1 MSGLVCASLAGAD
14 KKVFMSVRDFL
25 FCMGLSVLF
34 LAGGLADCPVGD
46 LNNDCRVD
54 FDDVQRLAQSWLDDG
69 CAAPDC
75 EADLDGIPGV
85 NGRDYA
91 KLAANWLQR
100 GVLTLAINEFMA
112 RNTQTIRDPDD
123 PDGSFDD
130 WIEIY
135 NYGPDAIDIG
145 GFYISD
151 DVYTLGGWR
160 IPDNAPAA
168 TTIPGGGF
176 LLIWPDNETEQGPL
190 HANFALSAGGE
201 DVALFDSDHHLI
213 DAVSFGPQNPDES
226 FGRLPNGTG
235 PWRVFTSPTPGRPN
249 LADPVKVVIN
259 EIMYHPGHAEAM
271 PENIGFEYIELY
283 NAGAAPVDVSGWRFT
298 DGVEYTIPAR
308 FPLAAGGYLVV
319 AADVNE
325 FRTRYPAVGNV
336 VGGWTG
342 HLSNNGERIELS
354 DASGVIIDRVYYA
367 DEGDWAVRELGPV
380 DRAHRGWQW
389 SNLHDGGGLSL
400 ELIQPSMPNEYGG
413 NWSAGDTYGGTPG
426 AVNTVRRP
434 DIAPLIVDVAHR
446 PIIPGPNDSVTV
458 TARVIDETS
467 PAPTYVGVRLHYCVD
482 RSVYSGDE
490 SIYPHYEPNDF
501 NDVPMYDD
509 GAHGDGTAGDG
520 VYGAVIPPYGH
531 GRIVEFFVE
540 ARDAA
545 ANVRTW
551 PAPSLIDDTPEQVT
565 NALYQVDANYDPAVW
580 FAEDPPTHYIIM
592 TEMERARLEDIVRNH
607 SNSQGPDSQMN
618 ATFISVD
625 GSGVT
630 IRYAVSVRN
639 RGHGS
644 RTRWPNNY
652 RVNFNSDRDWKGVR
666 AINLNSRNTYVQLI
680 GSVLCRQAGLPAAA
694 ATAVRVM
701 TNGRNLATSGSE
713 MYGLYVQLEVINGDF
728 AEDRWPDDG
737 EGNVYKGMRDLAPA
751 DFNYRGTN
759 PDSYRNSYFKQSNES
774 ADDWS
779 DLIELCRVVGTASDA
794 QYADEIERVLSAD
807 NWLLYL
813 AVNAFLDNNE
823 TSLANGYGDDYYA
836 YAGLIDR
843 RFMLIPH
850 DLDSVLGYLGSSATA
865 GIFRARGLA
874 TIDRFL
880 THPRFIARYYAL
892 LRELIDG
899 PFSQEQFGS
908 ALRNALGGLVPETT
922 IAQMENFAAV
932 RRDHIRGLI
941 PSEFTLETTLP
952 QSQGYYYTQND
963 DLELSG
969 SADAVTTRSVM
980 VNGSPATWDPLNAR
994 WSITQQ
1000 TAGHST
1006 QLVSRGARW
1015 RYFDQYTDLGPQWYT
1030 AIDDSG
1036 WAEGEAELGYG
1047 DAANTTIGYIDTN
1060 PGTPAIEY
1068 NITTYFTHRFDVA
1081 DASKYTFLSLLI
1093 QRDDG
1098 AVVYLNGVEIAR
1110 SNMPEGSV
1118 GYNTTAFSNV
1128 FGAYE
1133 TTFYGGNAFDGDDD
1147 FTLLDASPL
1156 RDGENILAVEIHQY
1170 TATSPDISFDLE
1182 LSGFEPGEPTLRLY
1196 PGINRITAQAFD
1208 GPDGTG
1214 NPTQQAHVDIW
1225 YDDNSQS
1232 QFSGVLAGTV
1242 VLNAAS
1248 GPWHITGDVTI
1259 PSGAVLTIEPGA
1271 TLFFDPPFGLT
1282 VQAGGRLVA
1291 EGTAF
1296 ARIRLTRTPGSG
1308 ANWGGLL
1315 FDHTLE
1321 DNRLAWVDQEYG
1333 DARGMSV
1340 NVRSAR
1346 LTLDHVT
1353 WSGTNTEVLN
1363 LDHPSVICRNSVFPS
1378 ITGTEPLHGVGLG
1391 GGEYAIFEGCVFGTS
1406 TGYNDIIDF
1415 SGGKRPGPIFQMYDS
1430 LFLGG
1435 GDDGLDLDDADA
1447 HIEGNVFMAFANGR
1461 DGNTNNTTANAVATD
1476 AGSNIVL
1483 ARNVFIGGDHHV
1495 LLKGGAFAT
1504 MQNNTLVGAGM
1515 GSISFGEP
1523 GRGAGAGAGALL
1535 AGDIFFD
1542 NAAVMK
1548 NLFNNTAYP
1557 AFGPA
1562 AMPSVHNTIL
1572 PSQWHWLGAGNMDA
1586 DPLFVAA
1593 PNDVRL
1599 TAGSPALGSGSW
1611 GLDRG
1616 AFVPSG
1622 AAIDGEPDGVT
1633 YRTTATL
1640 TVGGPGITHYRH
1652 SLNSPAGP
1660 WSVEAPVASPIQL
1673 TGLVHGQS
1681 YAVYVLGKNS
1691 AGRWQQTPTASRTW
1705 TVDTSYSRLM
1715 LNEVL
1720 AHTHGDDPDI
1730 IELYYDGPAAINL
1743 TGYSLS
1749 DDPADPRKFVIS
1761 TATVTSAGLS
1771 PGGYMV
1777 LYADVNAHLRDH
1789 TGFALAAE
1797 GETLYLYN
1805 PAGTLVD
1812 SVAFGLQINNYSIG
1826 RVGYGR
1832 PWRLC
1837 VPTFGGANIPAPLG
1851 DRRTLKINEWLAS
1864 GQVLFENDFIE
1875 LYNPH
1880 PAPVDLGGLYLTD
1893 NPLAQPDKHR
1903 IASLS
1908 FIPPAGYAVLPADG
1922 TNRPG
1927 SVNFRLS
1934 ADGEMLALLDEDLR
1948 LVDRVMFRPQTTDIS
1963 QGRAPNG
1970 GPLYEF
1976 FELPTP
1982 GVANYHVSEEI
1993 TTTFLAPENADK
2005 RVLVPTADIGTDW
2018 RWDGLFDDSAWQVC
2032 SGSPG
2037 GVGYERSSGY
2047 QSYITCDVS
2056 AMYGAMESCY
2066 IRIPFTVSGDPE
2078 AITQL
2083 TLRVRYDDGFVA
2095 WINGDRVASRNFA
2108 AETVLWDDDADT
2120 SHSDAA
2126 AVVFEDIDITGYIGS
2141 LRAGANL
2148 LTLQGLNE
2156 SLTSSDFLISVELVA
2171 AAVTPGGEFPYAE
2184 DMKVLRGLRVT
2195 EIMYHAPAGSQYDYI
2210 ELQNVGGDTIHIG
2223 GVRFVE
2229 GIVFEFPAL
2238 ALEPGD
2244 YVVVA
2249 ANVVAFTAM
2258 YGAVDNVAGP
2268 YTGGLSNSGEELV
2281 LLLAWPLDAAVM
2293 RFGYADTWYP
2303 STDGDGRSLTIVN
2316 PAAHPSTWSD
2326 PTRWRAALP
2335 SPGRP

>member
-1 MSGLVCASLAGAD
+1 
-14 KKVFMSVRDFL
+14 MSVRDFL
-25 FCMGLSVLF
+25 FCVGLSVLF

-54 FDDVQRLAQSWLDDG
+54 FDDVRRLAQWWLDDG

-91 KLAANWLQR
+91 KLAENWLQR

-160 IPDNAPAA
+160 IPGNAPAA
-168 TTIPGGGF
+168 TTIAPGGF
-176 LLIWPDNETEQGPL
+176 LLIWADNETQQGPL

-259 EIMYHPGHAEAM
+259 EIMYHPGHAEGAA
-271 PENIGFEYIELY
+271 ENIGLEYIELY

-298 DGVEYTIPAR
+298 DGVEYTIPPR
-308 FPLAAGGYLVV
+308 FPLAGGGYLVI

-354 DASGVIIDRVYYA
+354 DASGVIIDRVRYA

-380 DRAHRGWQW
+380 DRAHRGWEW
-389 SNLHDGGGLSL
+389 SNLHDGGGRSL
-400 ELIQPSMPNEYGG
+400 ELINPAMPNEYGG
-413 NWSAGDTYGGTPG
+413 NWSAGDADGGTPG
-426 AVNTVRRP
+426 AANSVRRAN
-434 DIAPLIVDVAHR
+434 IAPLIADVAHQ
-446 PIIPGPNDSVTV
+446 PIIPGPNDAVTV

-467 PAPTYVGVRLHYCVD
+467 PAAVRLHYRVD

-509 GAHGDGTAGDG
+509 GAHGDGAAGDG

-540 ARDAA
+540 AWDAA

-551 PAPSLIDDTPEQVT
+551 PAPSLIDGTPEQVT
-565 NALYQVDANYDPAVW
+565 NVLYQVDGNYDPAVW

-607 SNSQGPDSQMN
+607 SNTQGPDAQMN

-666 AINLNSRNTYVQLI
+666 AVNLNSRNTYVQLI
-680 GSVLCRQAGLPAAA
+680 GSVLCRQAGLPAARA
-694 ATAVRVM
+694 AAVRVM
-701 TNGRNLATSGSE
+701 TNGRNLATSGAE

-728 AEDRWPDDG
+728 AEDRWFDDG

-759 PDSYRNSYFKQSNES
+759 PDAYRNSYFKQSNES
-774 ADDWS
+774 ADDWA
-779 DLIELCRVVGTASDA
+779 DLIELCRVVGAASDA
-794 QYADEIERVLSAD
+794 EYADEIERVLNAD

-813 AVNAFLDNNE
+813 AINAFLDNNE
-823 TSLANGYGDDYYA
+823 TSLANGYGDDYYT
-836 YAGLIDR
+836 YAGLVDT
-843 RFMLIPH
+843 RFVLIPH
-850 DLDSVLGYLGSSATA
+850 DLDSILGYLGSIATN

-874 TIDRFL
+874 TIDRFM

-899 PFSQEQFGS
+899 PFSQEQFGP
-908 ALRNALGGLVPETT
+908 AVRNALGGLVPETT

-952 QSQGYYYTQND
+952 QSEGYYYTQND
-963 DLELSG
+963 DIGLSG
-969 SADAVTTRSVM
+969 SADAVATRSVL

-1006 QLVSRGARW
+1006 PLVSRGARW
-1015 RYFDQYTDLGPQWYT
+1015 RYFDQYTDLGPEWYT

-1060 PGTPAIEY
+1060 PDTPTIEY
-1068 NITTYFTHRFDVA
+1068 NITTYFTHRFQVA
-1081 DASKYTFLSLLI
+1081 DASQYAFLSLLI

-1110 SNMPEGSV
+1110 SNMPEGPV
-1118 GYNTTAFSNV
+1118 GYNTPAFSNV

-1133 TTFYGGNAFDGDDD
+1133 TTFYGGNAFAGDDD
-1147 FTLLDASPL
+1147 FTLLDASAL

-1196 PGINRITAQAFD
+1196 PGVNRITAQAFD
-1208 GPDGTG
+1208 GPNGTG
-1214 NPTQQAHVDIW
+1214 NETQRAHIDVW
-1225 YDDNSQS
+1225 YDDNDESQL
-1232 QFSGVLAGTV
+1232 SGVLAGTV
-1242 VLNAAS
+1242 VLDAAS
-1248 GPWHITGDVTI
+1248 GPWHVTGDLTV
-1259 PSGAVLTIEPGA
+1259 PSGATLVIEPGT
-1271 TLFFDPPFGLT
+1271 TLFFDAGRRLT
-1282 VQAGGRLVA
+1282 VQVGGRLLA
-1291 EGTAF
+1291 EGTRF
-1296 ARIRLTRTPGSG
+1296 SHIRLTRTPGSS
-1308 ANWGGLL
+1308 NWGGVL
-1315 FDHTLE
+1315 FDRTLE
-1321 DNRLAWVDQEYG
+1321 DNRLVYVDHEYG
-1333 DARGMSV
+1333 DTQGESTDV
-1340 NVRSAR
+1340 TRSR
-1346 LTLDHVT
+1346 VTIDHMT
-1353 WSGTNTEVLN
+1353 WAATNTRVLN
-1363 LDHPSVICRNSVFPS
+1363 IDHPSVICTNSVFPS
-1378 ITGTEPLHGVGLG
+1378 ISGTEPVHGDGLSG
-1391 GGEYAIFEGCVFGTS
+1391 DEYIIFENCVFGTT
-1406 TGYNDIIDF
+1406 TGYNDVIDF
-1415 SGGKRPGPIFQMYDS
+1415 THARRPGPVFQIYDC
-1430 LFLGG
+1430 LFMGG
-1435 GDDGLDLDDADA
+1435 GDDGLDFDSTDA
-1447 HIEGNVFMAFANGR
+1447 HVEGCIFTGFHGGGG
-1461 DGNTNNTTANAVATD
+1461 DGTSNAISTGDEGWPSEIYA
-1476 AGSNIVL
+1476 
-1483 ARNVFIGGDHHV
+1483 ARNVFIDNDHAF
-1495 LLKGGAFAT
+1495 LLKEDSFVHAH
-1504 MQNNTLVGAGM
+1504 NNVVVGSDKAVAV
-1515 GSISFGEP
+1515 FGEP
-1523 GRGAGAGAGALL
+1523 YRNPPRTPGRGGYFDGN
-1535 AGDIFFD
+1535 IFHD
-1542 NAAVMK
+1542 NAAIFEHYFQEPLP
-1548 NLFNNTAYP
+1548 NY
-1557 AFGPA
+1557 GPETVE
-1562 AMPSVHNTIL
+1562 VHRTIL
-1572 PSQWHWLGAGNMDA
+1572 PGELHVFGEGNIDA
-1586 DPLFVAA
+1586 DPLFLDAVA
-1593 PNDVRL
+1593 DFRL
-1599 TAGSPALGSGSW
+1599 MADSAAVGRGPW
-1611 GLDRG
+1611 GLDMG
-1616 AFVPSG
+1616 AFVPAG
-1622 AAIDGEPDGVT
+1622 AAISGEPDGAT

-1640 TVGGPGITHYRH
+1640 TVGGPGITHYRY
-1652 SLNSPAGP
+1652 SLNNPAGP
-1660 WSVEAPVASPIQL
+1660 WSVETPVALPIQL
-1673 TGLVHGQS
+1673 AGLIHGQS
-1681 YAVYVLGKNS
+1681 YTVYALGKNS

-1705 TVDTSYSRLM
+1705 TVDTSYSRLV
-1715 LNEVL
+1715 LNEIL

-1761 TATVTSAGLS
+1761 AATVTSAGLS

-1777 LYADVNAHLRDH
+1777 FYADVNAHLKDH

-1805 PAGTLVD
+1805 PAGNLVD

-1837 VPTFGGANIPAPLG
+1837 TPTFGGANIPAPLG
-1851 DRRTLKINEWLAS
+1851 DRRMLKINEWLAS
-1864 GQVLFENDFIE
+1864 GQVLFEDDFIE

-1880 PAPVDLGGLYLTD
+1880 PAPVALGGLYLTD

-1903 IASLS
+1903 IATLS
-1908 FIPPAGYAVLPADG
+1908 FIPPAGYAVLLADG

-1993 TTTFLAPENADK
+1993 TTTLLAPENADK

-2018 RWDGLFDDSAWQVC
+2018 RWDGLFDDSTWQAC
-2032 SGSPG
+2032 TGSPG

-2056 AMYGAMESCY
+2056 AMYGATESCY
-2066 IRIPFTVSGDPE
+2066 IRIPFTVSGDLE
-2078 AITQL
+2078 AMTQL

-2108 AETVLWDDDADT
+2108 AETVLWNDNADT

-2126 AVVFEDIDITGYIGS
+2126 AVIFEDIDISDHIGS

-2148 LTLQGLNE
+2148 LAIQGLNYG
-2156 SLTSSDFLISVELVA
+2156 LTSSDFLISVELVA

-2184 DMKVLRGLRVT
+2184 DVKVLRGLRVT

-2210 ELQNVGGDTIHIG
+2210 ELRNIGGDTIHIG

-2229 GIVFEFPAL
+2229 GIVFEFPAM
-2238 ALEPGD
+2238 ALDPGD

-2258 YGAVDNVAGP
+2258 YGAADNVVGP

-2281 LLLAWPLDAAVM
+2281 LTLAWPLDAAVM
-2293 RFGYADTWYP
+2293 RFGYADTWHP
-2303 STDGDGRSLTIVN
+2303 STDGDGYSLTIVN

-2326 PTRWRAALP
+2326 PASWRAALP